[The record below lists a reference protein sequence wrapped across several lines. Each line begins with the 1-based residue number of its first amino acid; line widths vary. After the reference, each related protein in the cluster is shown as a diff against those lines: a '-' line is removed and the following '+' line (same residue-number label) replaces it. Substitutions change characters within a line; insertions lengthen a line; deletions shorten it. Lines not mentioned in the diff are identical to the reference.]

1 MRLRQRLTT
10 KALQARL
17 PRRTVRLRLTFV
29 YGGLFLV
36 SGAVLLVITDV
47 LWGNETNSESTVPLT
62 AAWRHILRGLP
73 PTKLAGGH
81 IAHVTTPPLHPPF
94 WQRLGFT
101 HEQVLLV
108 KGQLLLV
115 TTQQHG
121 TDLHQLILFSAIA
134 IAIMAILAIVLGWLM
149 AGRVLRP
156 VRTIT
161 TAARDISVKNLHER
175 LRLDGPDDELKE
187 LGDTFDGLLER
198 LEGSFQAQRLF
209 VANAS
214 HELRTPLATM
224 RASLD
229 VAMAKPA
236 PLPQQTVAL
245 AGRLREEL
253 DQVDRLLREL
263 ARPRPCAAWSPLRR
277 SDALARPSR
286 LRRDRASRV
295 GESRRYIF
303 MSSRRAASTRW
314 VTGSETLL
322 SRMVENVIDNAVK
335 HNEQGGWVRTRT
347 EFDGACVRLI
357 VENGGPVVDE
367 GNVEELAQP
376 FRRLGAERTG
386 SDTSSGLGLS
396 IVAAVA
402 EAHGGTLVLR
412 ALSGGGLQV
421 VIELPIAVRTLAGAP
436 A

>member
-29 YGGLFLV
+29 YGGLFLA

-214 HELRTPLATM
+214 HELRNPACDH
-224 RASLD
+224 AG
-229 VAMAKPA
+229 VARRGDG
-236 PLPQQTVAL
+236 QTGAL
-245 AGRLREEL
+245 APTDG
-253 DQVDRLLREL
+253 
-263 ARPRPCAAWSPLRR
+263 RPCRQAA
-277 SDALARPSR
+277 
-286 LRRDRASRV
+286 
-295 GESRRYIF
+295 
-303 MSSRRAASTRW
+303 
-314 VTGSETLL
+314 
-322 SRMVENVIDNAVK
+322 
-335 HNEQGGWVRTRT
+335 
-347 EFDGACVRLI
+347 
-357 VENGGPVVDE
+357 
-367 GNVEELAQP
+367 
-376 FRRLGAERTG
+376 
-386 SDTSSGLGLS
+386 
-396 IVAAVA
+396 
-402 EAHGGTLVLR
+402 
-412 ALSGGGLQV
+412 
-421 VIELPIAVRTLAGAP
+421 
-436 A
+436 